1 MMNDVRGIKKR
12 LSVERNDRGVALL
25 IVLLVT
31 ALLIALIFEF
41 TYATRISLNSAVN
54 FRDSQR
60 AFFLARSGINAFIK
74 YGQRLR
80 DSIPPGEWSPV
91 PMIGEGNESIMI
103 KWEDESGKI
112 KINDIKKD
120 AATLMVARALF
131 ENVKGIDTAVV
142 DRLADP
148 QSDISNLTLL
158 SGLHQYMSDE
168 YFNKVYE
175 SLTVASVSQNK
186 VAININTA
194 SADVLQSLGINAMDA
209 QRIIAERQ
217 TTPYTD
223 ADLGITGK
231 LSSIIGN
238 IQINRLNLS
247 TYLTT
252 RSSGYYKIFTYATVG
267 GYTKQVEAIVNGNTF
282 AYWRSL

>member
-1 MMNDVRGIKKR
+1 MTNDVRGGKKR
-12 LSVERNDRGVALL
+12 LPVARNDRGVALL

-41 TYATRISLNSAVN
+41 SYATRISLNSAVN

-60 AFFLARSGINAFIK
+60 AFFLARAGINAFIK

-80 DSIPPGEWSPV
+80 DIIPPGEWSPV
-91 PMIGEGNESIMI
+91 PMIGEGDASIMI

-120 AATLMVARALF
+120 TATLMVARALF

-186 VAININTA
+186 VSININTA
-194 SADVLQSLGINAMDA
+194 SADVLQSLGINALDA
-209 QRIIAERQ
+209 QRIITERK

-252 RSSGYYKIFTYATVG
+252 KSSGYYKIFTYATVG

-282 AYWRSL
+282 SYWRSL

>member
-1 MMNDVRGIKKR
+1 MMNDVREAKKR
-12 LSVERNDRGVALL
+12 LPVTRNDRGVALL

-41 TYATRISLNSAVN
+41 SYATRISLNSAVN

-60 AFFLARSGINAFIK
+60 AFFLARSGINAFIT

-91 PMIGEGNESIMI
+91 PMIGEGDATIMI

-120 AATLMVARALF
+120 TATLMVVRALF

-148 QSDISNLTLL
+148 QSDISNITLL
-158 SGLHQYMSDE
+158 SGLHKYMSDE

-209 QRIIAERQ
+209 KRIIAERQ
-217 TTPYTD
+217 NTPYTD

-252 RSSGYYKIFTYATVG
+252 KSSGYYKIFTYATVG

-282 AYWRSL
+282 SYWRSL